1 MQFGQ
6 LKRRQFIT
14 LLGGAAAWPLAA
26 RAQQP
31 ATIPMIGVLD
41 PRSPEAVVDRLRAF
55 RQGLKGIGFVEG
67 ENLSIMYRWAENQIE
82 RLPTL
87 ATELV
92 QRRVNVI
99 LAVAPPAAQA
109 AKAATATIPIV
120 FVTAQDPVGLGLVAS
135 VSRPGGHLTGVNF
148 LNAELDG
155 KRLELLHALV
165 PEAKRINVLV
175 NPADDANTQA
185 TLRQVDPA
193 ARAMGLQ
200 IQILNASTSREIDA
214 AFSDFAR
221 ERPDALF
228 VGQAPFFSS
237 RRVQLI
243 LQAAH
248 HRVPASYAG
257 REFAEV
263 GGLMTYGGNV
273 ADAFREA
280 GLYAGRILKGAKPSE
295 LPVVQSNKI
304 ELIINH
310 QTARVLGLAVPDKL
324 LVAADEVIE

>member
-1 MQFGQ
+1 M
-6 LKRRQFIT
+6 LDIRRRQFIT

-26 RAQQP
+26 EAQQ
-31 ATIPMIGVLD
+31 ATIPVIGVLD
-41 PRSPEAVVDRLRAF
+41 PRSPDAVVDRLRAF
-55 RQGLKGIGFVEG
+55 RQGLKGTSYVEG
-67 ENLSIMYRWAENQIE
+67 ENLSIVYRWAENQID

-99 LAVAPPAAQA
+99 LAVAPPAARA
-109 AKAATATIPIV
+109 AKAATTTIPIV

-165 PEAKRINVLV
+165 PGATRVNVLV

-185 TLRQVDPA
+185 TLRQVEPA

-200 IQILNASTSREIDA
+200 IQILSASTSHEIDA
-214 AFSDFAR
+214 AFSGFAR

-228 VGQAPFFSS
+228 VGQAPFLSS

-263 GGLMTYGGNV
+263 GGLMTYGGDV